1 MMMLVL
7 AVLSAS
13 AAAGIRIALPLLVT
27 SLLYGESLWSN
38 LPFLN
43 LIKPPI
49 LLSVLISW
57 SLFELFASKKLLGQ
71 RILQIVQLLC
81 SPVVGALIA
90 VATAKIFNLDF
101 SPIWL
106 LGFLGAIFALLL
118 TLVKV
123 GWFFRL
129 RGIPI
134 WMVIV
139 EDVLSIALVLFAF
152 EAPQEGGLIALFL
165 LWIAIRSA
173 TAWRDWYK
181 ESQKSKTA
189 NELLK

>member
-1 MMMLVL
+1 MLVL

-13 AAAGIRIALPLLVT
+13 AAAGIRIALPLLVV
-27 SLLYGESLWSN
+27 SLLHGEGLWSN
-38 LPFLN
+38 LPLLN
-43 LIKPPI
+43 QIKPSV

-71 RILQIVQLLC
+71 RILQIVQLLF
-81 SPVVGALIA
+81 SPIVGASIA
-90 VATAKIFNLDF
+90 VATAKIFDLDF

-129 RGIPI
+129 RGIPL
-134 WMVIV
+134 WMVIL
-139 EDVLSIALVLFAF
+139 EDVLSCTLVLFAF
-152 EAPQEGGLIALFL
+152 EAPQEGGLIALLL

-173 TAWRDWYK
+173 TAWRDWYN
-181 ESQKSKTA
+181 KSKQ
-189 NELLK
+189 LKTVND

>member
-1 MMMLVL
+1 MIVLIL

-13 AAAGIRIALPLLVT
+13 AAAGMRIALPLLVI

-38 LPFLN
+38 LPVLAQ
-43 LIKPPI
+43 IKPPI

-71 RILQIVQLLC
+71 RVLQIVQLFF

-90 VATAKIFNLDF
+90 VTTAQIFNLDF
-101 SPIWL
+101 SPIWIV
-106 LGFLGAIFALLL
+106 GCLGAIFALLL

-129 RGIPI
+129 RGIPLWVAI
-134 WMVIV
+134 T
-139 EDVLSIALVLFAF
+139 EDVLSIALTFLAF
-152 EAPQEGGLIALFL
+152 EAPEEGGLIALIL
-165 LWIAIRSA
+165 LWISIRSA
-173 TAWRDWYK
+173 TAWRDWYN
-181 ESQKSKTA
+181 ENQRGKTV
-189 NELLK
+189 KC

>member
-27 SLLYGESLWSN
+27 GLLYGESLWSN

-43 LIKPPI
+43 HIKPPI

-71 RILQIVQLLC
+71 RILQIVQLLF

-106 LGFLGAIFALLL
+106 LGFLGAIFAFLL

-129 RGIPI
+129 RGMPI
-134 WMVIV
+134 GIVIM

-152 EAPQEGGLIALFL
+152 EAPQEGGLIALML

-181 ESQKSKTA
+181 ESQKLKTVDF
-189 NELLK
+189 

>member
-1 MMMLVL
+1 MLVL

-13 AAAGIRIALPLLVT
+13 AAAGIRLALPLLVI

-38 LPFLN
+38 LPLLN
-43 LIKPPI
+43 QIKPPI

-57 SLFELFASKKLLGQ
+57 SLFELFASKQLLGQ
-71 RILQIVQLLC
+71 RVLQIVQLLC
-81 SPVVGALIA
+81 SPIVGALIA

-123 GWFFRL
+123 GWFFSLKRNPYWDGDC
-129 RGIPI
+129 RRFTF
-134 WMVIV
+134 
-139 EDVLSIALVLFAF
+139 DRSSIFCF
-152 EAPQEGGLIALFL
+152 
-165 LWIAIRSA
+165 
-173 TAWRDWYK
+173 
-181 ESQKSKTA
+181 
-189 NELLK
+189 

>member
-13 AAAGIRIALPLLVT
+13 AAAGMRIALPLLVI
-27 SLLYGESLWSN
+27 SFLYGESLWSN
-38 LPFLN
+38 LPFIN
-43 LIKPPI
+43 QIKPPI

-71 RILQIVQLLC
+71 RILQIVQLLF

-90 VATAKIFNLDF
+90 LATAKIFNLDF

-134 WMVIV
+134 GMVIV
-139 EDVLSIALVLFAF
+139 EDVLSIALVFFAF
-152 EAPQEGGLIALFL
+152 EAPQEGGLIALLL

-173 TAWRDWYK
+173 TAWRDWYN
-181 ESQKSKTA
+181 KSKLSKTDRY
-189 NELLK
+189 